1 MTDDKKE
8 PTTPYGVPDEGTS
21 PKPKNPVTGEP
32 STPYGDT
39 GKGTSGG
46 LPSDVEP
53 DPSMQPG

>member
-1 MTDDKKE
+1 MTDEKQE
-8 PTTPYGVPDEGTS
+8 PSTPYGVPDEGTA
-21 PKPKNPVTGEP
+21 PKPKNPATGEP

-53 DPSMQPG
+53 DPSQQPG

>member
-1 MTDDKKE
+1 MTDDEKK
-8 PTTPYGVPDEGTS
+8 PSAPYGVPDEGTV
-21 PKPKNPVTGEP
+21 PKPKNPETGEP